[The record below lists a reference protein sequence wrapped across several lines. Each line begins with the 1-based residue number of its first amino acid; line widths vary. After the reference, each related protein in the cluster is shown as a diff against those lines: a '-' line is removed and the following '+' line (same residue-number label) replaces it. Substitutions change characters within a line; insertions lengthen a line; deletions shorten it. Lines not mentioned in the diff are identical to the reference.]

1 MTTDTIIMSK
11 MVRKRSIKGGRR
23 NVSMIT
29 ALLASAETWSWTY
42 ALKLPLWWHNAWD
55 AVTLVQLHK
64 FVKSVRTDI
73 NPQVIAQAV
82 SSFKTQLWISL
93 CLLRAQ
99 THSISNRIVLRKRQ
113 TIKANGEMGMK
124 ISILPKY
131 SLRTLLCLLHFFI
144 MHGMQFKI

>member
-1 MTTDTIIMSK
+1 MTMDTITMSK
-11 MVRKRSIKGGRR
+11 MVRKKLRKGGQ
-23 NVSMIT
+23 NVFMIT
-29 ALLASAETWSWTY
+29 ALLASAETSSWTY
-42 ALKLPLWWHNAWD
+42 ALKLPLRWLNAWD
-55 AVTLVQLHK
+55 AVTLMQQHK

-73 NPQVIAQAV
+73 NQQVIARAV
-82 SSFKTQLWISL
+82 SSFQTRLWISL

-99 THSISNRIVLRKRQ
+99 THSISNRIVLLKRQ